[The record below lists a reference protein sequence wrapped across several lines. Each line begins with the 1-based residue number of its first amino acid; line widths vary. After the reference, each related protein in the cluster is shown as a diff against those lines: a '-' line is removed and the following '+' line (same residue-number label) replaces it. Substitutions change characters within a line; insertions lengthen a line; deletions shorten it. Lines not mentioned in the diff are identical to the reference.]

1 MGKIKLPEP
10 VKLFIAEF
18 SSTPEIFPQVEEIL
32 REIWGEIDYHSP
44 LFNFDYTDYYEKE
57 MGRGIKKKF
66 ISFENLISPQ
76 DLKDIKLQ
84 TNQVEEKFKVEGK
97 RKVNLDPG
105 YLSLSKVIL
114 ASTKDYYHRIYLGEG
129 IYAEV
134 TLHYRGGVFNSF
146 PWTYP
151 DYRSE
156 EYQQVFQEI
165 RKLYYEQLRRK

>member
-134 TLHYRGGVFNSF
+134 TLHYRGGTFNSF

-151 DYRSE
+151 DYRSD
-156 EYQQVFQEI
+156 EYQRVFQEI
-165 RKLYYEQLRRK
+165 RKLYYEQLRKK